1 MTHDVNGTLG
11 GWCPGL
17 WHIVHRSF
25 DTCEGAPTAVGEYQ
39 REKLEDLGPL
49 HILIDPLGHETESN
63 SVRILKNISITTFFI
78 LGFSFQLIFL
88 NFNKTLSYQLQLD
101 SGFQLRQAYPCPILL
116 TVFKTR
122 RRKTR
127 NKLFNFHKRK
137 PSHAISLMFAA
148 KSSEKWNFDLL
159 VDSLYPHQHES
170 HDSTFYPHLRNFLLQ
185 IYSSHQPELD
195 FPKDHLQIIP
205 IIWFQ
210 LAPHC
215 LCAIFQPNV
224 NQGSLTCI
232 WFSVNFLQPQNNH
245 QGMFPARK
253 RKQSMFRNVQ
263 REMGKNNGIA
273 GHLGILRSFATN
285 LTPFVDRLLCC

>member
-1 MTHDVNGTLG
+1 MR
-11 GWCPGL
+11 
-17 WHIVHRSF
+17 RSPILS
-25 DTCEGAPTAVGEYQ
+25 EPK
-39 REKLEDLGPL
+39 RPL
-49 HILIDPLGHETESN
+49 QF
-63 SVRILKNISITTFFI
+63 K
-78 LGFSFQLIFL
+78 
-88 NFNKTLSYQLQLD
+88 LD
-101 SGFQLRQAYPCPILL
+101 SGFQLRQAYPCLVRFSNYTRGSGNLTNPCPILL

-127 NKLFNFHKRK
+127 NKLFNFPKRK

-232 WFSVNFLQPQNNH
+232 
-245 QGMFPARK
+245 
-253 RKQSMFRNVQ
+253 
-263 REMGKNNGIA
+263 
-273 GHLGILRSFATN
+273 
-285 LTPFVDRLLCC
+285 